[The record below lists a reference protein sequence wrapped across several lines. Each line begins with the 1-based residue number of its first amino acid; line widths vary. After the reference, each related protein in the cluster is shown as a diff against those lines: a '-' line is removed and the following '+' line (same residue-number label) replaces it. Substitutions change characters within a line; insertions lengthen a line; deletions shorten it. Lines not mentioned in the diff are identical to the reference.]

1 MRELFLSSNGINVD
15 DIPTFAV
22 LLDDGYLRLREL
34 RLQSCGLDDE
44 FIKLISPILAKNT
57 YLRYLNLHNNLNCT
71 NIGEDNSI
79 GESGVEALATAVH
92 GGYSFRSTLASNHT
106 ICKINI
112 ESDVDGY
119 MFQVC
124 RLNCRWGG
132 RGKAEQNR
140 IAWQKNIMFLVSNE
154 DTDMSPFVELD
165 IKLIPYLLKKIQDGN
180 AIYKDFALTVLFKIW
195 ACKMFRDRVEMASQL
210 ESLKT
215 RVQQLETAQV
225 VLEQR
230 NVNKEE
236 ENKRLKSIAQNEQSR
251 SESKRVVVANGSIA
265 ERVKR
270 RKNTRKVP

>member
-1 MRELFLSSNGINVD
+1 
-15 DIPTFAV
+15 
-22 LLDDGYLRLREL
+22 
-34 RLQSCGLDDE
+34 
-44 FIKLISPILAKNT
+44 
-57 YLRYLNLHNNLNCT
+57 
-71 NIGEDNSI
+71 
-79 GESGVEALATAVH
+79 
-92 GGYSFRSTLASNHT
+92 
-106 ICKINI
+106 
-112 ESDVDGY
+112 
-119 MFQVC
+119 
-124 RLNCRWGG
+124 
-132 RGKAEQNR
+132 
-140 IAWQKNIMFLVSNE
+140 MFLVSNE